1 MNVRER
7 RFDGDADGDS
17 DSDGYGRVTLIPETL
32 DDLWH
37 LKYVIEEGD
46 TVSALT
52 QRRVERNDDMT
63 RSTGGERETLSVDL
77 EVDNIE
83 FARFAN
89 RVRVSGV
96 IRSCDRETEI
106 GNHHTVNVE
115 QNDEITV
122 TKNWKPDQLERIEEA
137 EEADKT
143 EVAIATV
150 EEGEAH
156 VHTVEAHGVEERVT
170 LTGTTGKG
178 EDAAPRDELFA
189 ELASVLENLDPDA
202 VVLAGPGFTKRD
214 AYDHIEENAP
224 KVAEKVVVEDT
235 ASVGGRGVHEV
246 LKRGAVE
253 RVAEEARVARES
265 RLVDELMD
273 SVAGD
278 GAAAYGL
285 EPTRE
290 ATEYGAVEHLLVVD
304 EFLREHRDEIDPLI
318 EGAEQKGGDVTVLSS
333 EFEPGQRIRS
343 LGGVAALLRY
353 RID

>member
-7 RFDGDADGDS
+7 DLGD
-17 DSDGYGRVTLIPETL
+17 DGYGSVTLVPETL

-37 LKYVIEEGD
+37 LKYIVEDGD

-52 QRRVERNDDMT
+52 RRRVERNDDMT
-63 RSTGGERETLSVDL
+63 RATGGERETLNVDL
-77 EVDNIE
+77 EVDDVE

-89 RVRVSGV
+89 RLRVSGV

-106 GNHHTVNVE
+106 GNHHTINVE
-115 QNDEITV
+115 TNDEITI
-122 TKNWKPDQLERIEEA
+122 TKTWKSDQLERLAEA
-137 EEADKT
+137 EEADEN
-143 EVAIATV
+143 EVAVATV

-156 VHTVEAHGVEERVT
+156 VHTVEAHGVEERAS

-178 EDAAPRDELFA
+178 DDAAPREDLFA
-189 ELASVLENLDPDA
+189 ELASVLENIDADA

-214 AYDHIEENAP
+214 AYDYIEENAP
-224 KVAEKVVVEDT
+224 EVAERIVVEDT

-253 RVAEEARVARES
+253 RVAEEARIARES
-265 RLVDELMD
+265 RLVDELMER
-273 SVAGD
+273 VAGD
-278 GAAAYGL
+278 GATAYGL
-285 EPTRE
+285 EPTHE
-290 ATEYGAVEHLLVVD
+290 AVEYGAVEHLLVVD

-333 EFEPGQRIRS
+333 EFEPGQRVRN

-353 RID
+353 RIE

>member
-1 MNVRER
+1 MNVRQRDIE
-7 RFDGDADGDS
+7 
-17 DSDGYGRVTLIPETL
+17 DGYGTVTLVPENL

-37 LKYVIEEGD
+37 LKYVVEDGD

-63 RSTGGERETLSVDL
+63 RSTGGERETLDVEL
-77 EVDNIE
+77 EVDDVE

-89 RVRVSGV
+89 RLRVSGV

-115 QNDEITV
+115 KNDEITV
-122 TKNWKPDQLERIEEA
+122 TKDWKPDQLERIEEA
-137 EEADKT
+137 EEADEN
-143 EVAIATV
+143 EVAVATV

-156 VHTVEAHGVEERVT
+156 VHTVRAHGVEERAT

-178 EDAAPRDELFA
+178 DDAAPRKELFG
-189 ELASVLENLDPDA
+189 ELTSVLENTNADA

-214 AYDHIEENAP
+214 AYDYMEENAP
-224 KVAEKVVVEDT
+224 ELAETVVVEDT

-253 RVAEEARVARES
+253 RVAEEARVSEEA
-265 RLVDELMD
+265 RLVDELMER
-273 SVAGD
+273 VGKE

-285 EPTRE
+285 D
-290 ATEYGAVEHLLVVD
+290 AVQDAVEYGAVEHLLVVD
-304 EFLREHRDEIDPLI
+304 EFLRGHRNEIDPLI

-333 EFEPGQRIRS
+333 EFEPGQRVDH

-353 RID
+353 RLD

>member
-1 MNVRER
+1 VNVRQRDIE
-7 RFDGDADGDS
+7 
-17 DSDGYGRVTLIPETL
+17 DGYGTVTLVPENL

-37 LKYVIEEGD
+37 LKYVVEDGD

-63 RSTGGERETLSVDL
+63 RSTGGERETLDVEL
-77 EVDNIE
+77 EVDDVE

-89 RVRVSGV
+89 RLRVSGV

-115 QNDEITV
+115 RNDEITV
-122 TKNWKPDQLERIEEA
+122 TKGWKPDQLERIEEA
-137 EEADKT
+137 EEADEN
-143 EVAIATV
+143 EVAVATV

-156 VHTVEAHGVEERVT
+156 VHTVRAHGVEERAT

-178 EDAAPRDELFA
+178 DDAAPRKELFG
-189 ELASVLENLDPDA
+189 ELTSVLENTNADA

-214 AYDHIEENAP
+214 AYDYMEENAP
-224 KVAEKVVVEDT
+224 ELAETVVVEDT

-253 RVAEEARVARES
+253 RVAEEARVSEEA
-265 RLVDELMD
+265 RLVDELMER
-273 SVAGD
+273 VGKE

-285 EPTRE
+285 D
-290 ATEYGAVEHLLVVD
+290 AVQDAVEYGAVEHLLVVD
-304 EFLREHRDEIDPLI
+304 EFLRGHRNEIDPLI

-333 EFEPGQRIRS
+333 EFEPGQRVDH

-353 RID
+353 RLD

>member
-1 MNVRER
+1 MNVRQRDIE
-7 RFDGDADGDS
+7 
-17 DSDGYGRVTLIPETL
+17 DGYGTVTLVPENL

-37 LKYVIEEGD
+37 LKYVVEDGD

-63 RSTGGERETLSVDL
+63 RSTGGERETLDIEL
-77 EVDNIE
+77 EVDDVE

-89 RVRVSGV
+89 RLRVSGV

-115 QNDEITV
+115 RNDEITV
-122 TKNWKPDQLERIEEA
+122 TKGWKPDQLERIEEA
-137 EEADKT
+137 EEADEN
-143 EVAIATV
+143 EVAVATV

-156 VHTVEAHGVEERVT
+156 VHTVRAHGVEERAT

-178 EDAAPRDELFA
+178 DDAAPRKELFG
-189 ELASVLENLDPDA
+189 ELTSVLENTNADA

-214 AYDHIEENAP
+214 AYDYMEENAP
-224 KVAEKVVVEDT
+224 ELAETVVVEDT

-253 RVAEEARVARES
+253 RVAEEARVSEEA
-265 RLVDELMD
+265 RLVDELMER
-273 SVAGD
+273 VGKE

-285 EPTRE
+285 D
-290 ATEYGAVEHLLVVD
+290 AVQDAVEYGAVEHLLVVD
-304 EFLREHRDEIDPLI
+304 EFLRGHRNEIDPLI

-333 EFEPGQRIRS
+333 EFEPGQRVDH

-353 RID
+353 RLD

>member
-1 MNVRER
+1 VNVRQRDIE
-7 RFDGDADGDS
+7 
-17 DSDGYGRVTLIPETL
+17 DGYGTVTLVPENL

-37 LKYVIEEGD
+37 LKYVVEDGD

-63 RSTGGERETLSVDL
+63 RSTGGERETLDIEL
-77 EVDNIE
+77 EVDDVE

-89 RVRVSGV
+89 RLRVSGV

-115 QNDEITV
+115 RNDEITV
-122 TKNWKPDQLERIEEA
+122 TKDWKPDQLERIEEA
-137 EEADKT
+137 EEADEN
-143 EVAIATV
+143 EVAVATV

-156 VHTVEAHGVEERVT
+156 VHTVRAHGVEERAT

-178 EDAAPRDELFA
+178 DDAAPRKELFG
-189 ELASVLENLDPDA
+189 ELTSVLENTDADA

-214 AYDHIEENAP
+214 AYDYMEENAP
-224 KVAEKVVVEDT
+224 DLTETVVVEDT

-253 RVAEEARVARES
+253 RVAEEARVSEEA
-265 RLVDELMD
+265 RLVDELMER
-273 SVAGD
+273 VGKE

-285 EPTRE
+285 D
-290 ATEYGAVEHLLVVD
+290 AVQDAVEYGAVEHLLVVD
-304 EFLREHRDEIDPLI
+304 EFLRGHRNEIDPLI

-333 EFEPGQRIRS
+333 EFEPGQRVDH

-353 RID
+353 RLD

>member
-7 RFDGDADGDS
+7 SFDDADGDS
-17 DSDGYGRVTLIPETL
+17 ESGSYGRITLVPETL

-46 TVSALT
+46 NVSALT

-77 EVDNIE
+77 EVDDVE

-89 RVRVSGV
+89 RLRVSGV

-106 GNHHTVNVE
+106 GNHHTINVE
-115 QNDEITV
+115 QNDEITI
-122 TKNWKPDQLERIEEA
+122 TKRWKSDQLERLEEA
-137 EEADKT
+137 EEAEDT
-143 EVAIATV
+143 EVAVATV

-170 LTGTTGKG
+170 LRGTTGKG
-178 EDAAPRDELFA
+178 EDAAPREELFE
-189 ELASVLENLDPDA
+189 ELTSVLENLDPDA

-224 KVAEKVVVEDT
+224 DVAEKIVVEDT
-235 ASVGGRGVHEV
+235 AGVGGRGVHEV

-273 SVAGD
+273 RVAGD

-285 EPTRE
+285 ETTRE

-304 EFLREHRDEIDPLI
+304 EFLREHRDEINPLI
-318 EGAEQKGGDVTVLSS
+318 EGAEQKGGEVTVLSS
-333 EFEPGQRIRS
+333 EFEPGQRVQS

>member
-1 MNVRER
+1 MNVRQRDIE
-7 RFDGDADGDS
+7 
-17 DSDGYGRVTLIPETL
+17 DGYGTVTLVPENL

-37 LKYVIEEGD
+37 LKYVVEDGD

-63 RSTGGERETLSVDL
+63 RSTGGERETLDVEL
-77 EVDNIE
+77 EVDDVE

-89 RVRVSGV
+89 RLRVSGV
-96 IRSCDRETEI
+96 ILSCDRETEI

-115 QNDEITV
+115 RNDEITV
-122 TKNWKPDQLERIEEA
+122 TKGWKPDQLERIEEA
-137 EEADKT
+137 EEADEN
-143 EVAIATV
+143 EVAVATV

-156 VHTVEAHGVEERVT
+156 VHTVRAHGVEERAT

-178 EDAAPRDELFA
+178 DDAAPRKELFG
-189 ELASVLENLDPDA
+189 ELTSVLKNTDADA

-214 AYDHIEENAP
+214 AYDYMEENAP
-224 KVAEKVVVEDT
+224 ELAETVVVEDT

-253 RVAEEARVARES
+253 RVAEEARVSEEA
-265 RLVDELMD
+265 RLVDELMER
-273 SVAGD
+273 VGKE

-285 EPTRE
+285 D
-290 ATEYGAVEHLLVVD
+290 AVQDAVEYGAVEHLLVVD
-304 EFLREHRDEIDPLI
+304 EFLRGHRNEIDPLI

-333 EFEPGQRIRS
+333 EFEPGQRVDH

-353 RID
+353 RLD

>member
-1 MNVRER
+1 MNVRQRDIE
-7 RFDGDADGDS
+7 
-17 DSDGYGRVTLIPETL
+17 DGYGTVTLVPENL

-37 LKYVIEEGD
+37 LKYVVEDGD

-63 RSTGGERETLSVDL
+63 RSTGGERETLDIEL
-77 EVDNIE
+77 EVDDVE

-89 RVRVSGV
+89 RLRVSGV

-115 QNDEITV
+115 RNDEITV
-122 TKNWKPDQLERIEEA
+122 TKGWKPDQLERIEEA
-137 EEADKT
+137 EEADEN
-143 EVAIATV
+143 EVAVATV

-156 VHTVEAHGVEERVT
+156 VHTVRAHGVEERAT

-178 EDAAPRDELFA
+178 DDAAPRKELFG
-189 ELASVLENLDPDA
+189 ELASVLENTDADA

-214 AYDHIEENAP
+214 AYDYMEENAP
-224 KVAEKVVVEDT
+224 DLTETVVVEDT

-253 RVAEEARVARES
+253 RVAEEARVSEEA
-265 RLVDELMD
+265 RLVDELMER
-273 SVAGD
+273 VGKEGD
-278 GAAAYGL
+278 AAYGL
-285 EPTRE
+285 D
-290 ATEYGAVEHLLVVD
+290 AVQDAVEYGAVEHLLVVD
-304 EFLREHRDEIDPLI
+304 EFLRGHRNEIDPLI

-333 EFEPGQRIRS
+333 EFEPGQRVDH

-353 RID
+353 RLD

>member
-1 MNVRER
+1 MNVRQRDIE
-7 RFDGDADGDS
+7 
-17 DSDGYGRVTLIPETL
+17 DGYGTVTLVPENL

-37 LKYVIEEGD
+37 LKYVVEDGD

-63 RSTGGERETLSVDL
+63 RSTGGERETLDIEL
-77 EVDNIE
+77 EVDDVE

-89 RVRVSGV
+89 RLRVSGV

-115 QNDEITV
+115 RNDEITV
-122 TKNWKPDQLERIEEA
+122 TKGWKPDQLERIEEA
-137 EEADKT
+137 EEADEN
-143 EVAIATV
+143 EVAVATV

-156 VHTVEAHGVEERVT
+156 VHTVRAHGVEERAT

-178 EDAAPRDELFA
+178 DDAAPRKELFG
-189 ELASVLENLDPDA
+189 ELTSVLENTDADA

-214 AYDHIEENAP
+214 AYDYMEENAP
-224 KVAEKVVVEDT
+224 ELAETVVVEDT

-253 RVAEEARVARES
+253 RVAEEARVSEEA
-265 RLVDELMD
+265 RLVDELMER
-273 SVAGD
+273 VGKE

-285 EPTRE
+285 N
-290 ATEYGAVEHLLVVD
+290 AVQDAVEYGAVEHLLVVD
-304 EFLREHRDEIDPLI
+304 KFLRGHRNEIDPLI

-333 EFEPGQRIRS
+333 EFEPGQRVDH
-343 LGGVAALLRY
+343 LGGAAAPLRY
-353 RID
+353 RLN

>member
-1 MNVRER
+1 MNVRQRDIE
-7 RFDGDADGDS
+7 
-17 DSDGYGRVTLIPETL
+17 DGYGTVTLVPENL

-37 LKYVIEEGD
+37 LKYVVEDGD

-63 RSTGGERETLSVDL
+63 RSTGGERETLDIEL
-77 EVDNIE
+77 EVDDVE

-89 RVRVSGV
+89 RLRVSGV

-115 QNDEITV
+115 KNDEITV
-122 TKNWKPDQLERIEEA
+122 TKDWKPDQLERIEEA
-137 EEADKT
+137 EEADEN
-143 EVAIATV
+143 EVAVATV

-156 VHTVEAHGVEERVT
+156 VHTVRAHGVEERAT

-178 EDAAPRDELFA
+178 DDAAPRKELFG
-189 ELASVLENLDPDA
+189 ELTSVLENTNADA

-214 AYDHIEENAP
+214 AYDYMEENAP
-224 KVAEKVVVEDT
+224 ELAETVVVEDT

-253 RVAEEARVARES
+253 RVAEEARVSEEA
-265 RLVDELMD
+265 RLVDELMER
-273 SVAGD
+273 VGKE

-285 EPTRE
+285 D
-290 ATEYGAVEHLLVVD
+290 AVQDAVEYGAVEHLLVVD
-304 EFLREHRDEIDPLI
+304 EFLRGHRNEIDPLI

-333 EFEPGQRIRS
+333 EFEPGQRVDH

-353 RID
+353 RLD

>member
-1 MNVRER
+1 MNVRQRDIE
-7 RFDGDADGDS
+7 
-17 DSDGYGRVTLIPETL
+17 DGYGTVTLVPENL

-37 LKYVIEEGD
+37 LKYVVEDGD

-63 RSTGGERETLSVDL
+63 RSTGGERETLDIEL
-77 EVDNIE
+77 EVDDVE

-89 RVRVSGV
+89 RLRVSGV

-115 QNDEITV
+115 KNDEITV
-122 TKNWKPDQLERIEEA
+122 TKDWKPDQLERIEEA
-137 EEADKT
+137 EEADEN
-143 EVAIATV
+143 EVAVATV

-156 VHTVEAHGVEERVT
+156 VHTVRAHGVEERAT

-178 EDAAPRDELFA
+178 DDAAPRKELFG
-189 ELASVLENLDPDA
+189 ELTSVLENTNADA

-214 AYDHIEENAP
+214 AYDYMEENAP
-224 KVAEKVVVEDT
+224 DLTETVVVEDT

-253 RVAEEARVARES
+253 RVAEEARVSEEA
-265 RLVDELMD
+265 RLVDELMER
-273 SVAGD
+273 VGKE

-285 EPTRE
+285 D
-290 ATEYGAVEHLLVVD
+290 AVQDAVEYGAVEHLLVVD
-304 EFLREHRDEIDPLI
+304 EFLRGHRNEIDPLI

-333 EFEPGQRIRS
+333 EFEPGQRVDH

-353 RID
+353 RLD

>member
-7 RFDGDADGDS
+7 DIE
-17 DSDGYGRVTLIPETL
+17 DGYGSVTLVPENL

-37 LKYVIEEGD
+37 LKYVVEDGD
-46 TVSALT
+46 RVSALT

-63 RSTGGERETLSVDL
+63 RSTGGERETLNVDL
-77 EVDNIE
+77 EVEDVE

-89 RVRVSGV
+89 RLRVSGV

-115 QNDEITV
+115 TYDEITV
-122 TKNWKPDQLERIEEA
+122 TKDWKSDQLERLEEA
-137 EEADKT
+137 EEADET
-143 EVAIATV
+143 EVAVATV

-170 LTGTTGKG
+170 LKGTTGKG
-178 EDAAPRDELFA
+178 DDAAPREVLFE
-189 ELASVLENLDPDA
+189 ELASVLENLDADA

-214 AYDHIEENAP
+214 AYDHIQENAP
-224 KVAEKVVVEDT
+224 NLAETVVVEDT

-265 RLVDELMD
+265 RVVDELMERVSD
-273 SVAGD
+273 E
-278 GAAAYGL
+278 GAVVYGL

-290 ATEYGAVEHLLVVD
+290 AVEYGAVEHLLVVD
-304 EFLREHRDEIDPLI
+304 EFLREHREEIDPLI
-318 EGAEQKGGDVTVLSS
+318 EGTEQKGGDVTVLSS
-333 EFEPGQRIRS
+333 EFEPGKRVNH
-343 LGGVAALLRY
+343 LGGVAGLLRY
-353 RID
+353 RLN

>member
-1 MNVRER
+1 VNVRQRDIE
-7 RFDGDADGDS
+7 
-17 DSDGYGRVTLIPETL
+17 DGYGTVTLVPENL

-37 LKYVIEEGD
+37 LKYVVEDGD

-63 RSTGGERETLSVDL
+63 RSTGGERETLDIEL
-77 EVDNIE
+77 EVDDVE

-89 RVRVSGV
+89 RLRVSGV

-115 QNDEITV
+115 KNDEITV
-122 TKNWKPDQLERIEEA
+122 TKDWKPDQLERIEEA
-137 EEADKT
+137 EEADEN
-143 EVAIATV
+143 EVAVATV

-156 VHTVEAHGVEERVT
+156 VHTVRAHGVEERAT

-178 EDAAPRDELFA
+178 DDAAPRKELFG
-189 ELASVLENLDPDA
+189 ELTSVLENTDADA

-214 AYDHIEENAP
+214 AYDYMEENAP
-224 KVAEKVVVEDT
+224 DLTETVVVEDT

-253 RVAEEARVARES
+253 RVAEEARVSEEA
-265 RLVDELMD
+265 RLVDELMER
-273 SVAGD
+273 VGKE

-285 EPTRE
+285 D
-290 ATEYGAVEHLLVVD
+290 AVQDAVEYGAVEHLLVVD
-304 EFLREHRDEIDPLI
+304 EFLRGHRNEIDPLI

-333 EFEPGQRIRS
+333 EFEPGQRVDH

-353 RID
+353 RLD

>member
-7 RFDGDADGDS
+7 DIE
-17 DSDGYGRVTLIPETL
+17 DGYGRVTLVPETL

-37 LKYVIEEGD
+37 LKYVVEEGD

-52 QRRVERNDDMT
+52 QRRVERKDDMT
-63 RSTGGERETLSVDL
+63 RSTGGERETLNVDL
-77 EVDNIE
+77 EVDDVE

-89 RVRVSGV
+89 RLRVSGV

-115 QNDEITV
+115 THDEITV
-122 TKNWKPDQLERIEEA
+122 TKRWKPDQLERIEEA
-137 EEADKT
+137 EDAEES
-143 EVAIATV
+143 EVAVATV

-178 EDAAPRDELFA
+178 DDAGPREELFD

-214 AYDHIEENAP
+214 AYDYIEENAP
-224 KVAEKVVVEDT
+224 EVAEKTVVEDT

-265 RLVDELMD
+265 RLVDELMER
-273 SVAGD
+273 VAGD
-278 GAAAYGL
+278 GAAVYGL
-285 EPTRE
+285 DETRK
-290 ATEYGAVEHLLVVD
+290 AVDYGAVEHLLVVD
-304 EFLREHRDEIDPLI
+304 EFLREHRDDIDPLI

-333 EFEPGQRIRS
+333 EFEPGQRVEH

>member
-7 RFDGDADGDS
+7 DIE
-17 DSDGYGRVTLIPETL
+17 DGYGSVTLVPETL

-37 LKYVIEEGD
+37 LKYVVEDGD

-63 RSTGGERETLSVDL
+63 RSTGGERETLDVEL
-77 EVDNIE
+77 EVDDVE

-89 RVRVSGV
+89 RLRVSGV

-115 QNDEITV
+115 KNDEITV
-122 TKNWKPDQLERIEEA
+122 TKAWSSDQLERIEEA
-137 EEADKT
+137 EEADEN
-143 EVAIATV
+143 EVAVATV

-156 VHTVEAHGVEERVT
+156 VHAVEAHGIEERAT

-178 EDAAPRDELFA
+178 DDAAPREELFG
-189 ELASVLENLDPDA
+189 ELTAVLENTDADA

-214 AYDHIEENAP
+214 AYDYIEENAP
-224 KVAEKVVVEDT
+224 ELAESIVVEDT

-265 RLVDELMD
+265 RLVDELMER
-273 SVAGD
+273 VGKD

-285 EPTRE
+285 DAVRD
-290 ATEYGAVEHLLVVD
+290 AVEYGAVEHLLVVD

-333 EFEPGQRIRS
+333 EFEPGGRVEH

-353 RID
+353 RLD

>member
-1 MNVRER
+1 VNVRQRDIE
-7 RFDGDADGDS
+7 
-17 DSDGYGRVTLIPETL
+17 DGYGTVTLVPESL

-37 LKYVIEEGD
+37 LKYVIEGGD

-63 RSTGGERETLSVDL
+63 RSTGGERETLDIEL
-77 EVDNIE
+77 EADDVE

-89 RVRVSGV
+89 RLRVSGV

-115 QNDEITV
+115 KNDEISV
-122 TKNWKPDQLERIEEA
+122 TKDWKPDQLERIEEA
-137 EEADKT
+137 EEADEN
-143 EVAIATV
+143 EVAVATV

-156 VHTVEAHGVEERVT
+156 VHTVRAHGVEERAT

-178 EDAAPRDELFA
+178 DDAAPREELFG
-189 ELASVLENLDPDA
+189 ELASVLENTDADA

-214 AYDHIEENAP
+214 AYDYMEENAP
-224 KVAEKVVVEDT
+224 ELAETVVVEDT

-253 RVAEEARVARES
+253 RVAEEARVSEEA
-265 RLVDELMD
+265 RLVDELMER
-273 SVAGD
+273 VGKG

-285 EPTRE
+285 D
-290 ATEYGAVEHLLVVD
+290 AVQDAVEYGAVEHLLVVD
-304 EFLREHRDEIDPLI
+304 EFLRGHRDEIDPLI

-333 EFEPGQRIRS
+333 EFEPGQRVDH

-353 RID
+353 RLD

>member
-7 RFDGDADGDS
+7 DIDAE
-17 DSDGYGRVTLIPETL
+17 GYGSVTLVPETL

-37 LKYVIEEGD
+37 LKYVVEEGD

-63 RSTGGERETLSVDL
+63 RSTGGERETLNVDL
-77 EVDNIE
+77 EVEEVE

-89 RVRVSGV
+89 RLRVSGV

-106 GNHHTVNVE
+106 GNHHTINVE
-115 QNDEITV
+115 QNDEITI
-122 TKNWKPDQLERIEEA
+122 TKGWKSDQLERLEEA
-137 EEADKT
+137 EEADET

-170 LTGTTGKG
+170 LRGTTGKG
-178 EDAAPRDELFA
+178 EDAGPREELFG
-189 ELASVLENLDPDA
+189 ELASVLENIDADA
-202 VVLAGPGFTKRD
+202 VILAGPGFTKRD
-214 AYDHIEENAP
+214 AYDYIEENAP
-224 KVAEKVVVEDT
+224 ETAEKIIVEDT

-265 RLVDELMD
+265 RLADELMER
-273 SVAGD
+273 VAGE

-290 ATEYGAVEHLLVVD
+290 AVEYGAVEHLLVVD
-304 EFLREHRDEIDPLI
+304 EFLREHRDTLDALV
-318 EGAEQKGGDVTVLSS
+318 EGTEQKGGEVTVFSS
-333 EFEPGQRIRS
+333 EFEPGQRVQS
-343 LGGVAALLRY
+343 FGGVAALLRY
-353 RID
+353 RIG

>member
-7 RFDGDADGDS
+7 DIDAE
-17 DSDGYGRVTLIPETL
+17 GYGSVTLVPETL

-37 LKYVIEEGD
+37 LKYVVEEGD

-52 QRRVERNDDMT
+52 RRRVERDDDMT
-63 RSTGGERETLSVDL
+63 RSTGGERETLNVDL
-77 EVDNIE
+77 EVDDVE

-89 RVRVSGV
+89 RLRVSGV

-106 GNHHTVNVE
+106 GNHHTINVE
-115 QNDEITV
+115 QNDEITI
-122 TKNWKPDQLERIEEA
+122 TKEWKSDQLERLAEA
-137 EEADKT
+137 EEADET

-178 EDAAPRDELFA
+178 DDAAPRDELFA
-189 ELASVLENLDPDA
+189 ELASVLENIDADA

-214 AYDHIEENAP
+214 AYDYIEENAP
-224 KVAEKVVVEDT
+224 EVAERIVVEDT

-265 RLVDELMD
+265 RLADELMER
-273 SVAGD
+273 VAGE

-290 ATEYGAVEHLLVVD
+290 AVEYGAVEHLLVVD
-304 EFLREHRDEIDPLI
+304 EFLRENRAVLDALV

-333 EFEPGQRIRS
+333 EFEPGQRVQS

>member
-1 MNVRER
+1 MNVRQRDIE
-7 RFDGDADGDS
+7 
-17 DSDGYGRVTLIPETL
+17 DGYGTVTLVPENL

-37 LKYVIEEGD
+37 LKYVVEDGD

-63 RSTGGERETLSVDL
+63 RSTGGERETLDVEL
-77 EVDNIE
+77 EVDDVE

-89 RVRVSGV
+89 RLRVSGV

-115 QNDEITV
+115 RNDEITV
-122 TKNWKPDQLERIEEA
+122 TKDWKPDQLERIEEA
-137 EEADKT
+137 EEADEN
-143 EVAIATV
+143 EVAVATV

-156 VHTVEAHGVEERVT
+156 VHTVRAHGVEERAT

-178 EDAAPRDELFA
+178 DDAAPRKELFG
-189 ELASVLENLDPDA
+189 ELASVLENTDADA

-214 AYDHIEENAP
+214 AYDYMEENAP
-224 KVAEKVVVEDT
+224 ELAETVVVEDT

-253 RVAEEARVARES
+253 RVAEEARVSEEA
-265 RLVDELMD
+265 RLVDELMER
-273 SVAGD
+273 VGKE

-285 EPTRE
+285 D
-290 ATEYGAVEHLLVVD
+290 AVQDAVEYGAVEHLLVVD
-304 EFLREHRDEIDPLI
+304 EFLRGHRNEIDPLI

-333 EFEPGQRIRS
+333 EFEPGQRVDH

-353 RID
+353 RLD

>member
-1 MNVRER
+1 VNVRER
-7 RFDGDADGDS
+7 DIE
-17 DSDGYGRVTLIPETL
+17 DGYGRVTLVPETL

-37 LKYVIEEGD
+37 LKYVVEDGD

-77 EVDNIE
+77 EVDDVE

-89 RVRVSGV
+89 RLRVSGV
-96 IRSCDRETEI
+96 IRACDRETEI

-115 QNDEITV
+115 TNDEITV
-122 TKNWKPDQLERIEEA
+122 TKSWSSDQLDRIEEA
-137 EEADKT
+137 EESDEN
-143 EVAIATV
+143 EVAVATV

-156 VHTVEAHGVEERVT
+156 VHTVEAHGVEERAT

-178 EDAAPRDELFA
+178 DDAGPREALF
-189 ELASVLENLDPDA
+189 EGLTEVLGNVDADA

-214 AYDHIEENAP
+214 AYDHIQENAP
-224 KVAEKVVVEDT
+224 KLAETVVVEDT

-265 RLVDELMD
+265 RLVDELMER
-273 SVAGD
+273 VGED

-285 EPTRE
+285 DAVRD
-290 ATEYGAVEHLLVVD
+290 AVEYGAVEHLLVVD

-333 EFEPGQRIRS
+333 EFEPGERVLHI
-343 LGGVAALLRY
+343 GGVAALLRY
-353 RID
+353 RLE

>member
-1 MNVRER
+1 MNVRQRDIE
-7 RFDGDADGDS
+7 
-17 DSDGYGRVTLIPETL
+17 DGYGTVTLVPENL

-37 LKYVIEEGD
+37 LKYVVEDGD

-63 RSTGGERETLSVDL
+63 RSTGGERETLDVEL
-77 EVDNIE
+77 EVDDVE

-89 RVRVSGV
+89 RLRVSGV

-115 QNDEITV
+115 KNDEITV
-122 TKNWKPDQLERIEEA
+122 TKDWKPDQLERIEEA
-137 EEADKT
+137 EEADEN
-143 EVAIATV
+143 EVAVATV

-156 VHTVEAHGVEERVT
+156 VHTVRAHGVEERAT

-178 EDAAPRDELFA
+178 DDAAPRKELFG
-189 ELASVLENLDPDA
+189 ELASVLENTDADA

-214 AYDHIEENAP
+214 AYDYMEENAP
-224 KVAEKVVVEDT
+224 DLTETVVVEDT

-253 RVAEEARVARES
+253 RVAEEARVSEEA
-265 RLVDELMD
+265 RLVDELMER
-273 SVAGD
+273 VGKE

-285 EPTRE
+285 D
-290 ATEYGAVEHLLVVD
+290 AVQDAVEYGAVEHLLVVD
-304 EFLREHRDEIDPLI
+304 EFLRGHRNEIDPLI

-333 EFEPGQRIRS
+333 EFEPGQRVDH

-353 RID
+353 RLD

>member
-1 MNVRER
+1 VNVRQRDIE
-7 RFDGDADGDS
+7 
-17 DSDGYGRVTLIPETL
+17 DGYGTVTLVPENL

-37 LKYVIEEGD
+37 LKYVVEDGD

-63 RSTGGERETLSVDL
+63 RSTGGERETLDVEL
-77 EVDNIE
+77 EVDDVE

-89 RVRVSGV
+89 RLRVSGV

-115 QNDEITV
+115 RNDEITV
-122 TKNWKPDQLERIEEA
+122 TKGWKPDQLERIEEA
-137 EEADKT
+137 EEADEN
-143 EVAIATV
+143 EVAVATV

-156 VHTVEAHGVEERVT
+156 VHTVRAHGVEERAT

-178 EDAAPRDELFA
+178 DDAAPREELFG
-189 ELASVLENLDPDA
+189 ELTSVLENTDADA

-214 AYDHIEENAP
+214 AYDYMEENAP
-224 KVAEKVVVEDT
+224 ELAETVVVEDT

-253 RVAEEARVARES
+253 RVAEEARVSEEA
-265 RLVDELMD
+265 RLVDELMER
-273 SVAGD
+273 VGKE

-285 EPTRE
+285 D
-290 ATEYGAVEHLLVVD
+290 AVQDAVEYGAVEHLLVVD
-304 EFLREHRDEIDPLI
+304 EFLRGHRNEIDPLI

-333 EFEPGQRIRS
+333 EFEPGQRVDH

-353 RID
+353 RLD

>member
-7 RFDGDADGDS
+7 DIDAE
-17 DSDGYGRVTLIPETL
+17 GYGRVTLFPETL

-37 LKYVIEEGD
+37 LKYIVEEGD

-63 RSTGGERETLSVDL
+63 RSTGGERETLNVDL
-77 EVDNIE
+77 EVDDVE

-89 RVRVSGV
+89 RLRVSGV

-106 GNHHTVNVE
+106 GNHHTINVE
-115 QNDEITV
+115 QNDEITI
-122 TKNWKPDQLERIEEA
+122 TKNWKSDQLERLAEA
-137 EEADKT
+137 EEADET

-170 LTGTTGKG
+170 LRGTTGKG
-178 EDAAPRDELFA
+178 EDAGPREELFG
-189 ELASVLENLDPDA
+189 ELASVLENIDADA
-202 VVLAGPGFTKRD
+202 VILAGPGFTKRD
-214 AYDHIEENAP
+214 AYGYIEENAP
-224 KVAEKVVVEDT
+224 ETAEKIIVEDT

-265 RLVDELMD
+265 RLADELMER
-273 SVAGD
+273 VAGE

-290 ATEYGAVEHLLVVD
+290 AVEYGAVEHLLVVD
-304 EFLREHRDEIDPLI
+304 EFLREYRDEIDPLI
-318 EGAEQKGGDVTVLSS
+318 EGAEQKGGEVTVLSS
-333 EFEPGQRIRS
+333 EFEPGQRVGS

>member
-1 MNVRER
+1 VNVRER
-7 RFDGDADGDS
+7 DIE
-17 DSDGYGRVTLIPETL
+17 DGYGRVTLVPENL

-37 LKYVIEEGD
+37 LKYVVEEGD

-63 RSTGGERETLSVDL
+63 RSTGGERETLNVDL
-77 EVDNIE
+77 EVEEVE

-89 RVRVSGV
+89 RLRVSGV

-115 QNDEITV
+115 THDEITV
-122 TKNWKPDQLERIEEA
+122 TKTWKSDQLERIEEA
-137 EEADKT
+137 EETDEN
-143 EVAIATV
+143 EVAVATV

-170 LTGTTGKG
+170 LKGTTGKG
-178 EDAAPRDELFA
+178 DDAGPREELFG
-189 ELASVLENLDPDA
+189 ELAAVLGNIDPDA

-224 KVAEKVVVEDT
+224 GVAERIVVEDT
-235 ASVGGRGVHEV
+235 AGVGGRGVHEV

-265 RLVDELMD
+265 RLVDELMER
-273 SVAGD
+273 VAGE
-278 GAAAYGL
+278 GAAVYGL
-285 EPTRE
+285 DETRE
-290 ATEYGAVEHLLVVD
+290 AVEYGAVEHLLVVD
-304 EFLREHRDEIDPLI
+304 EFLREHRDEIDPLV

-333 EFEPGQRIRS
+333 EFEPGQRVDH

>member
-1 MNVRER
+1 VNVRQRDIE
-7 RFDGDADGDS
+7 
-17 DSDGYGRVTLIPETL
+17 DGYGTVTLVPENL

-37 LKYVIEEGD
+37 LKYVVEDGD

-63 RSTGGERETLSVDL
+63 RSTGGERETLDVEL
-77 EVDNIE
+77 EVDDVE

-89 RVRVSGV
+89 RLRVSGV

-115 QNDEITV
+115 KNDEITV
-122 TKNWKPDQLERIEEA
+122 TKDWKPDQLERIEEA
-137 EEADKT
+137 EEADEN
-143 EVAIATV
+143 EVAVATV

-156 VHTVEAHGVEERVT
+156 VHTVRAHGVEERAT

-178 EDAAPRDELFA
+178 DDAAPRKELFG
-189 ELASVLENLDPDA
+189 ELASVLENTDADA

-214 AYDHIEENAP
+214 AYDYMEENAP
-224 KVAEKVVVEDT
+224 ELAETVVVEDT

-253 RVAEEARVARES
+253 RVAEEARVSEEA
-265 RLVDELMD
+265 RLVDELMER
-273 SVAGD
+273 VGKE

-285 EPTRE
+285 D
-290 ATEYGAVEHLLVVD
+290 AVQDAVEYGAVEHLLVVD
-304 EFLREHRDEIDPLI
+304 EFLRGHRNEIDPLI

-333 EFEPGQRIRS
+333 EFEPGQRVDH

-353 RID
+353 RLN

>member
-7 RFDGDADGDS
+7 DIE
-17 DSDGYGRVTLIPETL
+17 DGYGRVTLVPENL

-37 LKYVIEEGD
+37 LKYVVEEGD

-63 RSTGGERETLSVDL
+63 RSTGGERETLNVDL
-77 EVDNIE
+77 EVEEVE

-89 RVRVSGV
+89 RLRVSGV

-115 QNDEITV
+115 THDEITV
-122 TKNWKPDQLERIEEA
+122 TKTWKSDQLERIEEA
-137 EEADKT
+137 EETDEN
-143 EVAIATV
+143 EVAVATV

-170 LTGTTGKG
+170 LKGTTGKG
-178 EDAAPRDELFA
+178 DDAGPREELFG
-189 ELASVLENLDPDA
+189 ELAAVLGNIDPDA

-224 KVAEKVVVEDT
+224 GVAERIVVEDT
-235 ASVGGRGVHEV
+235 AGVGGRGVHEV

-265 RLVDELMD
+265 RLVDELMER
-273 SVAGD
+273 VAGE
-278 GAAAYGL
+278 GAAVYGL
-285 EPTRE
+285 DETRE
-290 ATEYGAVEHLLVVD
+290 AVEYGAVEHLLVVD
-304 EFLREHRDEIDPLI
+304 EFLREHRDEIDPLV

-333 EFEPGQRIRS
+333 EFEPGQRVDH

>member
-7 RFDGDADGDS
+7 DIE
-17 DSDGYGRVTLIPETL
+17 DGYGSVTLVPETL

-37 LKYVIEEGD
+37 LKYVVEDGD

-63 RSTGGERETLSVDL
+63 RSTGGERETLDIEL
-77 EVDNIE
+77 EVDDVE

-89 RVRVSGV
+89 RLRVSGV

-115 QNDEITV
+115 KNDEITV
-122 TKNWKPDQLERIEEA
+122 TKAWSSDQLERIEEA
-137 EEADKT
+137 EEADEN
-143 EVAIATV
+143 EVAVATV

-156 VHTVEAHGVEERVT
+156 VHTVEAHGIEERAT

-178 EDAAPRDELFA
+178 DDAAPREELFG
-189 ELASVLENLDPDA
+189 ELTAVLENTDADA

-214 AYDHIEENAP
+214 AYDYIEENAP
-224 KVAEKVVVEDT
+224 ELAESIVVEDT

-265 RLVDELMD
+265 RLVDELMER
-273 SVAGD
+273 VGKD

-285 EPTRE
+285 DAVRD
-290 ATEYGAVEHLLVVD
+290 AVEYGAVEHLLVVD

-333 EFEPGQRIRS
+333 EFEPGGRVEH

-353 RID
+353 RLD

>member
-1 MNVRER
+1 MNVRQRDIE
-7 RFDGDADGDS
+7 
-17 DSDGYGRVTLIPETL
+17 DGYGTVTLVPENL

-37 LKYVIEEGD
+37 LKYVVEDGD

-63 RSTGGERETLSVDL
+63 RSTGGERETLDIEL
-77 EVDNIE
+77 EVDDVE

-89 RVRVSGV
+89 RLRVSGV

-115 QNDEITV
+115 RNDEITV
-122 TKNWKPDQLERIEEA
+122 TKGWKPDQLERIEEA
-137 EEADKT
+137 EEADEN
-143 EVAIATV
+143 EVAVATV

-156 VHTVEAHGVEERVT
+156 VHTVRAHGVEERAT

-178 EDAAPRDELFA
+178 DDAAPRKELFG
-189 ELASVLENLDPDA
+189 ELTSVLENTDADA

-214 AYDHIEENAP
+214 AYDYMEENAP
-224 KVAEKVVVEDT
+224 ELAETVVVEDT

-253 RVAEEARVARES
+253 RVAEEARVSEEA
-265 RLVDELMD
+265 RLVDELMER
-273 SVAGD
+273 VGKE

-285 EPTRE
+285 D
-290 ATEYGAVEHLLVVD
+290 AVQDAVEYGAVEHLLVVD
-304 EFLREHRDEIDPLI
+304 EFLRGHRNEIDPLI

-333 EFEPGQRIRS
+333 EFEPGQRVDH

-353 RID
+353 RLD

>member
-1 MNVRER
+1 MNVRQRDIE
-7 RFDGDADGDS
+7 
-17 DSDGYGRVTLIPETL
+17 DGYGTVTLVPENL

-37 LKYVIEEGD
+37 LKYVIEDGD

-63 RSTGGERETLSVDL
+63 RSTGGERETLDVEL
-77 EVDNIE
+77 EVDDVE

-89 RVRVSGV
+89 RLRVSGV

-115 QNDEITV
+115 KNDEITV
-122 TKNWKPDQLERIEEA
+122 TKDWKPDQLERIEEA
-137 EEADKT
+137 EEADEN
-143 EVAIATV
+143 EVAVATV

-156 VHTVEAHGVEERVT
+156 VHTVRAHGVEERAT

-178 EDAAPRDELFA
+178 DDAAPRKELFG
-189 ELASVLENLDPDA
+189 ELASVLENTDADA

-214 AYDHIEENAP
+214 AYDYMEENAP
-224 KVAEKVVVEDT
+224 ELAETVVVEDT

-253 RVAEEARVARES
+253 RVAEEARVSEEA
-265 RLVDELMD
+265 RLVDELMER
-273 SVAGD
+273 VGKE

-285 EPTRE
+285 D
-290 ATEYGAVEHLLVVD
+290 AVQDAVEYGAVEHLLVVD
-304 EFLREHRDEIDPLI
+304 EFLRGHRNEIDPLI

-333 EFEPGQRIRS
+333 EFEPGQRVDH

-353 RID
+353 RLD

>member
-1 MNVRER
+1 MNVRQRDIE
-7 RFDGDADGDS
+7 
-17 DSDGYGRVTLIPETL
+17 DGYGTVTLVPENL

-37 LKYVIEEGD
+37 LKYVVEDGD

-63 RSTGGERETLSVDL
+63 RSTGGERETLDIELKVDD
-77 EVDNIE
+77 VE

-89 RVRVSGV
+89 RLRVSGV

-115 QNDEITV
+115 KNDEITV
-122 TKNWKPDQLERIEEA
+122 TKDWKPDQLERIEEA
-137 EEADKT
+137 EEADEN
-143 EVAIATV
+143 EVAVATV

-156 VHTVEAHGVEERVT
+156 VHTVRAHGVEERAT

-178 EDAAPRDELFA
+178 DDAAPRKELFG
-189 ELASVLENLDPDA
+189 ELASVLENTDADA

-214 AYDHIEENAP
+214 AYDYMEENAP
-224 KVAEKVVVEDT
+224 ELAETVVVEDT

-253 RVAEEARVARES
+253 RVAEEARVSEEA
-265 RLVDELMD
+265 RLVDELMER
-273 SVAGD
+273 VGKE

-285 EPTRE
+285 D
-290 ATEYGAVEHLLVVD
+290 AVQDAVEYGAVEHLLVVD
-304 EFLREHRDEIDPLI
+304 EFLRGHRNEIDPLI

-333 EFEPGQRIRS
+333 EFEPGQRVDH

-353 RID
+353 RLD